1 MALEHLF
8 VHLCDG
14 FWPGAGVPSHRSLPT
29 VGLTMALLGGSFE
42 VRITPEGQFS
52 RLVAIQ
58 DVFLLELVRGLVL
71 LVLDSNDEVVPTS
84 KLVRTGA
91 ELAQLSDNVPVFFH
105 LEQGLLLVQVEDD
118 PVQPQVEVFD
128 RNGHLDH
135 LEALLELLIGVL
147 PHEELSMGR
156 QSHQV
161 ALERDLADRVLESLN
176 DPEVLVRTLSFQE
189 EHLLVLR

>member
-1 MALEHLF
+1 
-8 VHLCDG
+8 
-14 FWPGAGVPSHRSLPT
+14 
-29 VGLTMALLGGSFE
+29 MALLGGSFE

-91 ELAQLSDNVPVFFH
+91 EFAQLGDNVPVFFH

-118 PVQPQVEVFD
+118 PVQSQVEVFD